1 MSKSKSFNVRKMAVV
16 GVLGALTAIL
26 GMTPIGLIPIG
37 PTKAT
42 ILHIPVIIGAII
54 EGPVVGAFVGLIF
67 GLFSVYS
74 AITAPTVLSFAFLNP
89 LVSVLPRIL
98 IGITTYYV
106 YKAIK
111 NLGFKKTLIILN
123 IVWLGVTGYLA
134 YWTYTNIRS
143 GAGFWII
150 AANIALI
157 IITVFLFYIT
167 NKKAQNNTLSVVIAT
182 IAGTLT
188 NTGLVLTMMF
198 LLYAS
203 KFEEAMGLSG
213 GTAGKAILGIGVA
226 NGIPEIIIAILIVTS
241 VVSALKRNKPE

>member
-1 MSKSKSFNVRKMAVV
+1 MSKNRSFNVRKMAIV

-74 AITAPTVLSFAFLNP
+74 AITTPTVTSFAFLNP
-89 LVSVLPRIL
+89 LVSILPRVL

-111 NLGFKKTLIILN
+111 NLGFKKTLVILN

-134 YWTYTNIRS
+134 YWTYANIKS
-143 GAGFWII
+143 GASFWLI
-150 AANIALI
+150 AANIVLI

-167 NKKAQNNTLSVVIAT
+167 NKKSQSSTLSVVIAT

-198 LLYAS
+198 LLYAG
-203 KFEEAMGLSG
+203 KFEEAMGLSS
-213 GTAGKAILGIGVA
+213 GTAGKAIAGIGVA